1 MIEAIRKYR
10 VATLVLLVFE
20 ICASAVALIFY
31 YFDIYGF
38 QGIEHSFIYILAVL
52 AVFLVVDCLLLFFAL
67 ARLNKLRSKDDFNAA
82 TLIGPE
88 FQEAYEFGQ
97 VGIIIVDE
105 DNVVLWTNGFLQG
118 RQIDLVGTELIHS
131 APELVPLTA
140 SPSTS
145 KRHIEFGEKIYD
157 TCYLSGS
164 RMFILR
170 DISEYEEVLAYNR
183 DQALALGIVSIDN
196 LNEVSGET
204 DETADV
210 VNDVRSELISYFR
223 SYGVVLRRIRNDS
236 YFCVANAA
244 AIRKMEAEGFSVL
257 EKVRALVVDQPTKL
271 TLSCGF
277 AYDIPDTAKLNDM
290 AGNALDVALSRG
302 GDQVVVSQFGAG
314 LRFFGGKSVAQEATS
329 KVKIRSTA
337 DSIVSLVRDSTD
349 VFIMGHAD
357 ADMDA
362 IGSCLGIKAMA
373 DWAGEGKKRVRI
385 VYSPKLFE
393 QKARLAFCG
402 SFSKEEFDKMTIS
415 PEAAVRE
422 MKSTSL
428 LIVVDVSNPDM
439 TISPRL
445 LEKSNKTIVID
456 HHRRG
461 EKYIDHYV
469 LSHVDPSASSASELI
484 AILLRYATANP
495 PIPLPASYATVM
507 LAGIF
512 LDSNYFKSKA
522 TGART
527 FEAAE
532 ILKDHGA
539 DNARADDFLKDGFEE
554 FELTTKIVSSIQ
566 TLETGAVYCAAE
578 ERQLLP
584 RSTLAKVANQAMQIK
599 SINAVFVIGRTAPDK
614 VNISCR
620 SDGTVNV
627 QLIAEKLG
635 GGGHFQMA
643 AASFPND
650 ICKAQTVQGVVD
662 ALKGIVEQYW
672 DSAQAGVSAPAEP

>member
-1 MIEAIRKYR
+1 MLNRIAEELRQGRK
-10 VATLVLLVFE
+10 
-20 ICASAVALIFY
+20 
-31 YFDIYGF
+31 
-38 QGIEHSFIYILAVL
+38 
-52 AVFLVVDCLLLFFAL
+52 
-67 ARLNKLRSKDDFNAA
+67 
-82 TLIGPE
+82 
-88 FQEAYEFGQ
+88 
-97 VGIIIVDE
+97 
-105 DNVVLWTNGFLQG
+105 VVL
-118 RQIDLVGTELIHS
+118 VH
-131 APELVPLTA
+131 
-140 SPSTS
+140 
-145 KRHIEFGEKIYD
+145 
-157 TCYLSGS
+157 
-164 RMFILR
+164 
-170 DISEYEEVLAYNR
+170 
-183 DQALALGIVSIDN
+183 
-196 LNEVSGET
+196 
-204 DETADV
+204 
-210 VNDVRSELISYFR
+210 
-223 SYGVVLRRIRNDS
+223 
-236 YFCVANAA
+236 
-244 AIRKMEAEGFSVL
+244 
-257 EKVRALVVDQPTKL
+257 
-271 TLSCGF
+271 
-277 AYDIPDTAKLNDM
+277 
-290 AGNALDVALSRG
+290 GN
-302 GDQVVVSQFGAG
+302 
-314 LRFFGGKSVAQEATS
+314 
-329 KVKIRSTA
+329 
-337 DSIVSLVRDSTD
+337 
-349 VFIMGHAD
+349 

-362 IGSCLGIKAMA
+362 LGSAYALSKAFPEA
-373 DWAGEGKKRVRI
+373 DIYAPNGLDRVTRMVSEKMDVAI
-385 VYSPKLFE
+385 LE
-393 QKARLAFCG
+393 QCDLSCYDRVVVVDT
-402 SFSKEEFDKMTIS
+402 SS
-415 PEAAVRE
+415 PEQLE
-422 MKSTSL
+422 G
-428 LIVVDVSNPDM
+428 VSDIPGNA
-439 TISPRL
+439 
-445 LEKSNKTIVID
+445 IVID